1 MWLFKSDTGKDN
13 VLKMAAKNNTNSTA
27 KKNTAKKTGTAK
39 TSAAKKTASK
49 TSGTKKSQSA
59 AQAKKAARAKE
70 NRRFWS
76 YILFFIGIFELFA
89 TFIKGDGLWNKL
101 YCFNRGIFGI
111 SVFLFAPMLIYVA
124 LMIASDYNKNTV
136 LAKLIQGSV
145 LMLLFS
151 GGAQIIQVGSVEG
164 ASFLRKIEWLYDN
177 GVKLKGGGVASAL
190 LGWPLLAAF
199 KRVGA
204 AIIIILM
211 AFTFIMLLTDIT
223 LPQLFKAISK
233 PFRSGYNAVSED
245 RLVRAERAAEKAQEQ
260 TDRTV
265 KTPKTKQPRPVD
277 PDFVPVQKPQRRLF
291 RKGRSDAQVDFA
303 RYLEQEKKEREQEY
317 ITDHNEYDFMDLDPS
332 TLPKIESKQLKADED
347 AAQAEMPEK
356 KNKDLEKIIAKA
368 VARAD
373 KPDPLP
379 QEDEQ
384 QQQQEQ
390 TEVHVEKSG
399 QTTLF
404 EQEEKIPAY
413 VYPPVDILKYS
424 KNTIP
429 PEVVQQEMNE
439 KSEKLVS
446 TLETYAA
453 KSRIVSIFHGPSVT
467 RYELE
472 PAAGVRVNKITGLSD
487 DIALSLAATNV
498 RIAPV
503 PGKPCIGVEVP
514 NTNREMVSL
523 RELLDSEEYRNAKGK
538 LTFAVGKD
546 IEGNIVIGDIAKMPH
561 LLVAGTTG
569 SGKSVFTNSIILSIL
584 YHASPDEVKLI
595 LIDPKKVEFPIYNNI
610 PHLLIPVVTEPLKAA
625 GALGWALNETI
636 KRYNRLEANHVKSL
650 HEYNSLIKNER
661 KKPEGE
667 RNEDIAKLD
676 VLPQIVIVI
685 DEFADLMMAAKSEVE
700 DTVCRIAQIARAA
713 GIHMI
718 IATQSPR
725 KDVITGLIKSNIP
738 SRVALSVSSIM
749 DSRVIFDY
757 GGAEKLLGNGDL
769 LYKPVGMKN
778 PMRIQ
783 SGFASTSEINAVV
796 DFLKSEQPTQYSEEV
811 MNGVEENT
819 PQPKGSSGDDTAGS
833 STDVVVNADDDLID
847 QAISIIVQTG
857 QASTSFL
864 QRKLKLGFA
873 RAARIMDE
881 IEEMGIIGQQDGSK
895 PREVLISQQEWLEM
909 RARR

>member
-1 MWLFKSDTGKDN
+1 
-13 VLKMAAKNNTNSTA
+13 MAAKNTPNSNA
-27 KKNTAKKTGTAK
+27 KKNTAKKSGTAK
-39 TSAAKKTASK
+39 TGAAKSSAAKKT
-49 TSGTKKSQSA
+49 GTKAQTSKKAQA
-59 AQAKKAARAKE
+59 AADAKKAARAKE

-76 YILFFIGIFELFA
+76 YILFFVGIFELFA

-101 YCFNRGIFGI
+101 YCFNRGVFGI

-124 LMIASDYNKNTV
+124 LMIASDYNKNKV
-136 LAKLIQGSV
+136 LAKLIEGSV

-151 GGAQIIQVGSVEG
+151 GAAQILQVGSVEG
-164 ASFLRKIEWLYDN
+164 ASFLRKVEWLYDN
-177 GVKLKGGGVASAL
+177 GVKLKGGGVASAF

-223 LPQLFKAISK
+223 LPQFFRAVSK
-233 PFRSGYNAVSED
+233 PFRSGYKAVSED
-245 RLVRAERAAEKAQEQ
+245 RYDRAQRAAQKSEAAAENAEKPEKKGRKGIQLPPA
-260 TDRTV
+260 DTV
-265 KTPKTKQPRPVD
+265 TSMPQQRPH
-277 PDFVPVQKPQRRLF
+277 RRLF
-291 RKGRSDAQVDFA
+291 RKGKPDAQVDFA

-317 ITDHNEYDFMDLDPS
+317 ITDHNEYDFMDLDPAG
-332 TLPKIESKQLKADED
+332 LPKLEKTQEKAEP
-347 AAQAEMPEK
+347 AQEKPEK
-356 KNKDLEKIIAKA
+356 KNKELEKIIAKA

-373 KPDPLP
+373 KPEEEKIA
-379 QEDEQ
+379 QQADEQ
-384 QQQQEQ
+384 AEIA
-390 TEVHVEKSG
+390 EVHVEKSG

-424 KNTIP
+424 KNVIA
-429 PEVVQQEMNE
+429 PEIVQQEMNE

-453 KSRIVSIFHGPSVT
+453 KSRIVGIYHGPSVT

-487 DIALSLAATNV
+487 DIALNLAATSV

-523 RELLDSEEYRNAKGK
+523 RELIDSEEYRNAKGK

-667 RNEDIAKLD
+667 RNEEVAKLD
-676 VLPQIVIVI
+676 ILPQIVIVI

-783 SGFASTSEINAVV
+783 SGFASTTEINAVV
-796 DFLKSEQPTQYSEEV
+796 DFLKSEQPTQYDEEV
-811 MNGVEENT
+811 MNGVEENI
-819 PQPKGSSGDDTAGS
+819 PQPKGGSNDDSSGSG
-833 STDVVVNADDDLID
+833 DVVVNTDDDLID

-881 IEEMGIIGQQDGSK
+881 IEEMGVIGPQEGSK
-895 PREVLISQQEWLEM
+895 PRPVLISQQEWIEM
-909 RARR
+909 KARR

>member
-1 MWLFKSDTGKDN
+1 RYTRAEK
-13 VLKMAAKNNTNSTA
+13 AAEKERE
-27 KKNTAKKTGTAK
+27 
-39 TSAAKKTASK
+39 
-49 TSGTKKSQSA
+49 A
-59 AQAKKAARAKE
+59 AQAPEAEPVKKL
-70 NRRFWS
+70 RRD
-76 YILFFIGIFELFA
+76 
-89 TFIKGDGLWNKL
+89 K
-101 YCFNRGIFGI
+101 
-111 SVFLFAPMLIYVA
+111 
-124 LMIASDYNKNTV
+124 
-136 LAKLIQGSV
+136 
-145 LMLLFS
+145 
-151 GGAQIIQVGSVEG
+151 
-164 ASFLRKIEWLYDN
+164 
-177 GVKLKGGGVASAL
+177 
-190 LGWPLLAAF
+190 
-199 KRVGA
+199 
-204 AIIIILM
+204 
-211 AFTFIMLLTDIT
+211 
-223 LPQLFKAISK
+223 
-233 PFRSGYNAVSED
+233 
-245 RLVRAERAAEKAQEQ
+245 
-260 TDRTV
+260 
-265 KTPKTKQPRPVD
+265 KTPHQVAEN
-277 PDFVPVQKPQRRLF
+277 KPLRRIR
-291 RKGRSDAQVDFA
+291 RKGKIDAQVDFA
-303 RYLEQEKKEREQEY
+303 RYLEEEKREREQLSEEEVPDFSEY
-317 ITDHNEYDFMDLDPS
+317 EYLNMDPAELPQIDNEE
-332 TLPKIESKQLKADED
+332 IKAEK
-347 AAQAEMPEK
+347 EKEK
-356 KNKDLEKIIAKA
+356 KDLKKIIEKA
-368 VARAD
+368 VARAE
-373 KPDPLP
+373 KPAQP
-379 QEDEQ
+379 QEEKPQ
-384 QQQQEQ
+384 EPQPEQ

-404 EQEEKIPAY
+404 EQEEKVPAY
-413 VYPPVDILKYS
+413 VYPPVDILKYA
-424 KNTIP
+424 KNVTA
-429 PEVVQQEMNE
+429 PEVIQQEINE
-439 KSEKLVS
+439 KADKLVS

-453 KSRIVSIFHGPSVT
+453 KSRIVSVFHGPSVT

-487 DIALSLAATNV
+487 DIALNLAATSV

-503 PGKPCIGVEVP
+503 PGKACIGVEVP
-514 NTNREMVSL
+514 NTHREMVTL
-523 RELLDSEEYRNAKGK
+523 RELIDSEEYRNSKGK

-650 HEYNSLIKNER
+650 HEYNSMVRRER

-667 RNEDIAKLD
+667 RNEEIAKLD
-676 VLPQIVIVI
+676 ILPQIVIVI

-783 SGFASTSEINAVV
+783 SGFASTKEINEVV
-796 DFLKSEQPTQYSEEV
+796 EFLKSEHPTQYSEEV
-811 MNGVEENT
+811 MNGVEENI
-819 PQPKGSSGDDTAGS
+819 PQVKGSGNDDASGENI
-833 STDVVVNADDDLID
+833 VVNADDELID

-864 QRKLKLGFA
+864 QRKLKLGFS
-873 RAARIMDE
+873 RASRIMDE
-881 IEEMGIIGQQDGSK
+881 IEEMGIIGPQEGSK
-895 PREVLISQQEWLEM
+895 PRDVLISQQDWLEM
-909 RARR
+909 KARR

>member
-1 MWLFKSDTGKDN
+1 
-13 VLKMAAKNNTNSTA
+13 MAAKNNVSSSA
-27 KKNTAKKTGTAK
+27 KKNTAKKPTAAKASSGTRK
-39 TSAAKKTASK
+39 TSAKAPGKKA
-49 TSGTKKSQSA
+49 QSA
-59 AQAKKAARAKE
+59 AEAKKAARAKE

-76 YILFFIGIFELFA
+76 YILFFFGIFELFA

-101 YCFNRGIFGI
+101 YCFNRGLFGI

-136 LAKLIQGSV
+136 LAKLIEGTV

-151 GGAQIIQVGSVEG
+151 GGAQIIQVGSVQG
-164 ASFLRKIEWLYDN
+164 ASFLRKIEWLYDS
-177 GVKLKGGGVASAL
+177 GVELKGGGVASAF

-223 LPQLFKAISK
+223 LPQLFKAITK
-233 PFRSGYNAVSED
+233 PFKSGYNAVNEE
-245 RLVRAERAAEKAQEQ
+245 RINRAERAAQKPEKSDGTQKTAKAPKQADQ
-260 TDRTV
+260 TG
-265 KTPKTKQPRPVD
+265 
-277 PDFVPVQKPQRRLF
+277 KPQRGLF
-291 RKGRSDAQVDFA
+291 RKGKPDAQVDFA

-332 TLPKIESKQLKADED
+332 ELPKIESKQTKAEPKP
-347 AAQAEMPEK
+347 EKSEK
-356 KNKDLEKIIAKA
+356 KNKELERIIAKA

-373 KPDPLP
+373 KP
-379 QEDEQ
+379 EQ
-384 QQQQEQ
+384 QEEKSEQ
-390 TEVHVEKSG
+390 PSEPEEVHVEKSG

-413 VYPPVDILKYS
+413 VYPPVDILKYA
-424 KNTIP
+424 KNVTS
-429 PEVVQQEMNE
+429 PEVIQQEINE
-439 KSEKLVS
+439 KADKLVS

-453 KSRIVSIFHGPSVT
+453 KSRIVSVFHGPSVT

-487 DIALSLAATNV
+487 DIALNLAATSV

-514 NTNREMVSL
+514 NVNREMVSL
-523 RELLDSEEYRNAKGK
+523 RELIDSEEYRNAKGK
-538 LTFAVGKD
+538 LSFAVGKD
-546 IEGNIVIGDIAKMPH
+546 IEGNIVMGDIAKMPH

-595 LIDPKKVEFPIYNNI
+595 LIDPKKVEFPIYNDI

-667 RNEDIAKLD
+667 RDEEIAKLD
-676 VLPQIVIVI
+676 ILPQIVIVI

-783 SGFASTSEINAVV
+783 SGYASTAEINAVV

-811 MNGVEENT
+811 MNGVEENI
-819 PQPKGSSGDDTAGS
+819 PQPKGASGDDSGS
-833 STDVVVNADDDLID
+833 GADVVVNADDDLID

-895 PREVLISQQEWLEM
+895 PREVLITQQEWLEM
-909 RARR
+909 KARR

>member
-1 MWLFKSDTGKDN
+1 
-13 VLKMAAKNNTNSTA
+13 MAAKNNGTGSA
-27 KKNTAKKTGTAK
+27 KKNTAKKSAPAK
-39 TSAAKKTASK
+39 PASSAKKPAGKTASK
-49 TSGTKKSQSA
+49 KAQSA
-59 AQAKKAARAKE
+59 ADAKKAARARE

-76 YILFFIGIFELFA
+76 YILFFVGIFELFA
-89 TFIKGDGLWNKL
+89 TFIKGDGLWNRL
-101 YCFNRGIFGI
+101 YCFNRGMFGI

-151 GGAQIIQVGSVEG
+151 GGAQILQVGSVQG

-190 LGWPLLAAF
+190 IGWPLLASF

-211 AFTFIMLLTDIT
+211 VFTFIMLLTDIT
-223 LPQLFKAISK
+223 LPQLFRAITK
-233 PFRSGYNAVSED
+233 PFKSGYKAVNEERYD
-245 RLVRAERAAEKAQEQ
+245 RAERAAQREGDPEQSAQVQ
-260 TDRTV
+260 R
-265 KTPKTKQPRPVD
+265 KQRRGVQLPPVNNPAAANAERPR
-277 PDFVPVQKPQRRLF
+277 RRLF
-291 RKGRSDAQVDFA
+291 RKGKPDAQVDFA

-317 ITDHNEYDFMDLDPS
+317 ITDHNEFDFMDIDPAE
-332 TLPKIESKQLKADED
+332 LPKIDAKQ
-347 AAQAEMPEK
+347 AAQELPKEKPAK
-356 KNKDLEKIIAKA
+356 KNKELERIIAKA

-373 KPDPLP
+373 KPE
-379 QEDEQ
+379 QESPETEKTEQ
-384 QQQQEQ
+384 KSEEKTETQA
-390 TEVHVEKSG
+390 EVHVEKSG

-424 KNTIP
+424 KNVIP
-429 PEVVQQEMNE
+429 QEVTQNEINE
-439 KSEKLVS
+439 KAEKLVS

-453 KSRIVSIFHGPSVT
+453 KSRIVGIYHGPSVT

-487 DIALSLAATNV
+487 DIALNLAATSV

-514 NTNREMVSL
+514 NVNREMVSL
-523 RELLDSEEYRNAKGK
+523 RELIDSEEYRNSKGK

-546 IEGNIVIGDIAKMPH
+546 IEGNIIIGDIAKMPH

-650 HEYNSLIKNER
+650 HEYNSLIRHER

-667 RNEDIAKLD
+667 RDEEIAKLD
-676 VLPQIVIVI
+676 ILPQIVIVI

-783 SGFASTSEINAVV
+783 SGFASTKEINAVV
-796 DFLKSEQPTQYSEEV
+796 DFLKNEHPTQYSEEV
-811 MNGVEENT
+811 MHGVEENI
-819 PQPKGSSGDDTAGS
+819 PQPKGGSGDESGS
-833 STDVVVNADDDLID
+833 GADVVVNADDDLID

-895 PREVLISQQEWLEM
+895 PREVLITQQEWLEM
-909 RARR
+909 KARR